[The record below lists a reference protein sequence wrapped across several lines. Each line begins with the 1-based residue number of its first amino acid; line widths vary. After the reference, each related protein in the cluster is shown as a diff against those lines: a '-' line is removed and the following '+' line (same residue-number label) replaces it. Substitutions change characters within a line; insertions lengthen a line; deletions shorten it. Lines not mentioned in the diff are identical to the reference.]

1 MSQQQQ
7 KTPREIQVL
16 NDLGNIRE
24 ILHIVKD
31 DIAELFNDTETENIY
46 QVKKLTW
53 VSNTQIQ
60 KLKKVKLSIWSIHT
74 DSNQYMTVKISR
86 SLKK

>member
-1 MSQQQQ
+1 MSQQQ

-24 ILHIVKD
+24 ILRIVKD

-53 VSNTQIQ
+53 ISNSQILN
-60 KLKKVKLSIWSIHT
+60 LKKVKLSIWSIHT